1 MSGQDIGPL
10 SATAQGMLDRRA
22 EAIRVAL
29 DQTSGVNPDVFAEAV
44 KIAPQLGDRP
54 ENIVHDVAGARELLQ
69 RKQFSTQE
77 FQRQFPVL
85 SDKLRDVRF
94 MSMTR
99 DDIGNLQTTEGAWDW
114 IGQSW
119 RTARDS
125 SRSGTIGTRAMIEG
139 RGLTK
144 LEQREMQIANDRAA
158 AYSERDNGFLGA
170 GINLVG
176 SMLDS
181 ALTGVAVAA
190 VSGPAAPATVPAAL
204 YAQSFRLEA
213 GNLYAQLV
221 MNGHTPAEA
230 TKVALT
236 YGSVVAGL
244 EFVGIHSAAK
254 PFKALFGDA
263 LPKLFARSV
272 TAETRKK
279 AFLHLA
285 RNYLEA
291 LAVEPTT
298 EAMQEI
304 VGMLGTDSVN
314 PGKETFNF
322 AQAGDVFMQTLKGM
336 VVVGGVGAGSHFA
349 VSMHKAADAVHA
361 ERVFKQLAEIEQES
375 KLGDPKRS
383 PDDRAEFV
391 QQAAGKAQAPQV
403 FIDGKEFS
411 EVLRQADTAEGQ
423 DTGRQTTRDSLE
435 KLLPG
440 ILEQVRVADE
450 TGSDVVLKTGDFV
463 AKLGRTDLGRALMQ
477 HSRFDAEG
485 YTPAEARKIL
495 AQQQEM
501 SDQARALIQEKATSD
516 KEFVDSAKRV
526 EDAIYEQVK
535 ATGRIVDAKEAR
547 TAAQFYRDFVITQ
560 AARRGVT
567 PEQFHAQYPLQVKRE
582 DGQTGARFDQLR
594 TDTPEFKAWFGDSKV
609 VDAEGKPQV
618 YYHATGAQFSE
629 FRRARLRG
637 ASFFSATPESAF
649 TGASASANEGM
660 APYPDRTIP
669 VYLAVPNLYG
679 RSYVLPKGVPD
690 VRGVY
695 PANAGQ
701 ESVEAVHA
709 AIADALFST
718 DPSVNRLAKEIA
730 VEEWGRWHHTRRL
743 ASGEWELYR
752 TDHPSEVAGD
762 TVVAIP
768 ETRAAMWWQTFERG
782 PGGRADAPGV
792 GSKALEAL
800 GYDGALISDEG
811 VSTVAVFDG
820 RRIKSVNN
828 RGTFDP
834 NDPNILRQNEAP
846 AALVSALRTHV
857 DALPTKATAASGWK
871 SALQGL
877 VNKGAVKQAE
887 IEWTGLQDW
896 LDLQDGKITK
906 EQVQAFLDGNGVQVQ
921 TVQLGGET
929 DAVRRQQAID
939 QELEKLDRVISYP
952 QPGENR
958 DEAIQQRTVLQDEWH
973 SLRGGQ
979 KDAKFANYQL
989 PGGTNYR
996 EVLLTLPEKPPTPA
1010 NPPIITSLPEGYEVS
1025 IDHSHPQERF
1035 TIIPPGQASGR
1046 PFAGRHATREEAV
1059 QAAIDQINQ
1068 QEAWKASDAALA
1080 ADDARAF
1087 KSSHW
1092 LHRNVIAHLRLNDR
1106 TDADGKR
1113 VLFVEEIQSDWA
1125 QKGRKEGFQRQA
1137 PDEPFAI
1144 GQYGDGTWWA
1154 KDGSGVLRASAETRE
1169 ELDAAL
1175 RGLSTQPVLETIGK
1189 IPRAPFVETTEGWL
1203 NLALK
1208 QVLLTAVN
1216 EGYDK
1221 VAFITGEQ
1229 SAERYDLSKQ
1239 VKSIE
1244 YIKHQDGYEL
1254 GITQSNGEGLELP
1267 KDRYSASELEDVV
1280 GKEIAQKI
1288 VNGEGVIYRGHFGPM
1303 LEGVDLKVGGEGM
1316 RAFYDKIVPKAVE
1329 KLVKKMGGKM
1339 GDVTVGL
1346 TSGMAS
1352 QDRYTGFFY
1361 VSEPGVESPQFKTR
1375 EEAEAWAAEEG
1386 KGAQPGITITDAMRA
1401 EIGKGLALFQH
1412 GDEGTA
1418 RGGFIPESLTI
1429 LLHEKADSSTFFHEA
1444 AHAFLTIYADLAAK
1458 GDALATADMQT
1469 LLDWFGVKDMA
1480 TWNAMSLEQQRK
1492 HHEKFAYSFEGY
1504 LYDGKA
1510 PSLEMQG
1517 LFDRFKVWLR
1527 RVYKTIRDSIGA
1539 TYEKEFG
1546 EPLPILTGEVRGVMD
1561 RMLASEDAIAEAE
1574 AVRGMAAIYQTQEQS
1589 GMDDA
1594 AWAAYQDE
1602 ARKAREAGVAS
1613 LEKDSL
1619 RQMQWEHDA
1628 RGRLLKAAQAQHK
1641 EVRDKVRR
1649 EVVAEVAARPETRAD
1664 RWLRTGRLLNED
1676 GTTAQGDKDT
1686 NHKLDRATVE
1696 AMGLGPAETARL
1708 EPYLRADGLSP
1719 DAVAEQFGYDSGEG
1733 MLRALAA
1740 MKPFGEA
1747 VDARTTERMLAEHS
1761 DLADP
1766 AEVEAA
1772 VERALHNEVRARF
1785 VAIELRH
1792 LAKSTQPVRLM
1803 LAAAKE
1809 AARTAIANLPFREA
1823 SAKKFAQNE
1832 ARAARQVTEALR
1844 KGDSALAAEWQQKR
1858 LLQHALATVAGEFQE
1873 QAAKDLRNLSRF
1885 QRPDAKLAKTRDT
1898 DLVNAARWVLSRFNL
1913 GTPSQEATATRALTA
1928 IAKYDAAMSRQLA
1941 PLIQDADQN
1950 GRDYRDL
1957 TVEQFRDLMAKV
1969 DGLWNDSKRS
1979 QQIRIDGKL
1988 MERAVAREAIVAQL
2002 VKSGLSAA
2010 GKDQPIRR
2018 AVGSVSA
2025 SLRHVESWALEMD
2038 GGQPGPVHKYLFQLL
2053 RDPVNDFLL
2062 ERTQMRNELDVAI
2075 RKLPT
2080 LYGRKFEAKELIDQ
2094 KTGKPHVFQNRHE
2107 LVGFLLHAGNEDNLR
2122 IDAVGRGWVT
2132 LDADGNANLA
2142 PVWRFIERM
2151 VNEGHLTKADFDFAQ
2166 NHVWDVFESRLKARA
2181 QEAHK
2186 DNYGYY
2192 FNEIEAKPITVRFP
2206 NGETATYRGGY
2217 MPAKADIDE
2226 DTRVGMVSVDGVT
2239 ESGGEFLDRHPSAP
2253 KGFTITRTGK
2263 ERALSHDLRLA
2274 SQAFSEELQFIHL
2287 QRPGRDLASILND
2300 KEVSAAIQGVDQR
2313 ALQDMFFPWLQ
2324 DTMRNRLMAP
2334 GGNPLV
2340 NKALIALRRNVGLA
2354 YMFGNISNGIQQLTG
2369 FATSLTYVPL
2379 KHLRAGMKLAMRASE
2394 REQMLADSKF
2404 MLLRLD
2410 KRMGQIT
2417 DDIDLILNPTWLG
2430 NVQKWTQRHG
2440 YFLQQWFQAPVDVVT
2455 WLGAKDHA
2463 IAQGKTNAEAIVWA
2477 DAAVRRSQGS
2487 GTAAD
2492 ISRLERSS
2500 AVVRLLTQFG
2510 GFWLASLN
2518 TILQRHGPEQAKATA
2533 TIIAFAGVTA
2543 GALSQALKGGW
2554 DDDDEDGALWDD
2566 IAGWAVGEAAKTG
2579 ASLVPVVG
2587 SMAYS
2592 LVTGD
2597 RGGRLSP
2604 AATLGAAEQGSRGL
2618 RALAAIAA
2626 GKRDAKGQDI
2636 KDVSLFLSVIL
2647 GAAPASLAA
2656 RPISYQ
2662 FDVSRGNVQPTGP
2675 VDYARGLATGTPAPG
2690 TKK

>member
-99 DDIGNLQTTEGAWDW
+99 DDIGNLQITEGAWDW

-609 VDAEGKPQV
+609 VDEKGQPLVVYHGTVDGPTSQAFDRGMAFFTDNAEAAGQYANVHHVGGK
-618 YYHATGAQFSE
+618 AMAD
-629 FRRARLRG
+629 RG
-637 ASFFSATPESAF
+637 AKTVPVFLSLKNPLIVNLDGGHVGTVRAQSIARAKR
-649 TGASASANEGM
+649 EGR
-660 APYPDRTIP
+660 DGVVFRGGED
-669 VYLAVPNLYG
+669 VP
-679 RSYVLPKGVPD
+679 
-690 VRGVY
+690 
-695 PANAGQ
+695 Q
-701 ESVEAVHA
+701 
-709 AIADALFST
+709 
-718 DPSVNRLAKEIA
+718 
-730 VEEWGRWHHTRRL
+730 
-743 ASGEWELYR
+743 
-752 TDHPSEVAGD
+752 
-762 TVVAIP
+762 
-768 ETRAAMWWQTFERG
+768 
-782 PGGRADAPGV
+782 RADPYGTGRPV
-792 GSKALEAL
+792 FGDV
-800 GYDGALISDEG
+800 Y
-811 VSTVAVFDG
+811 VAFEPTQ
-820 RRIKSVNN
+820 IKSVNN
-828 RGTFDP
+828 RGTYDP
-834 NDPNILRQNEAP
+834 NDPNTLRQNEAP

-896 LDLQDGKITK
+896 LDLQGGKVTK
-906 EQVQAFLDGNGVQVQ
+906 EQVQAFLDGNGVQVKP
-921 TVQLGGET
+921 VQLGSPKET
-929 DAVRRQQAID
+929 VEQVQVQAQIDAAVARDDFDEQ
-939 QELEKLDRVISYP
+939 DRLARIRE
-952 QPGENR
+952 G
-958 DEAIQQRTVLQDEWH
+958 
-973 SLRGGQ
+973 LRL
-979 KDAKFANYQL
+979 AANANSPKFAQYQL

-996 EVLLTLPEKPPTPA
+996 EVLLTLPGKPPTPA
-1010 NPPIITSLPEGYEVS
+1010 GLAARGEVFAAYAPK
-1025 IDHSHPQERF
+1025 IERL
-1035 TIIPPGQASGR
+1035 
-1046 PFAGRHATREEAV
+1046 V
-1059 QAAIDQINQ
+1059 KQAAQLRESDFLDFPSYEQWLEEEITAPFRVPKYEDANRADYERMKARSPAKRLAKEQARIDDEITQLDAERN
-1068 QEAWKASDAALA
+1068 AAANAAYTLPSDQGGQK
-1080 ADDARAF
+1080 F
-1087 KSSHW
+1087 NSSHFDQPNI
-1092 LHRNVIAHLRLNDR
+1092 LAHLRLNDR
-1106 TDADGKR
+1106 IDADGKR

-1239 VKSIE
+1239 VDAV
-1244 YIKHQDGYEL
+1244 HAFPAQDGTWEINATKDGAVL
-1254 GITQSNGEGLELP
+1254 VVERGLDAAGVANL
-1267 KDRYSASELEDVV
+1267 V
-1280 GKEIAQKI
+1280 GKDLADKI
-1288 VNGEGVIYRGHFGPM
+1288 VAKSGQRENGSGGQEGYVYR
-1303 LEGVDLKVGGEGM
+1303 GVDLTVGGEGM
-1316 RAFYDKIVPKAVE
+1316 RAFYDQIVPKAAA

-1339 GDVTVGL
+1339 EDVDGIVDG
-1346 TSGMAS
+1346 
-1352 QDRYTGFFY
+1352 
-1361 VSEPGVESPQFKTR
+1361 EPGTEWRVQTGPDTAQYFNTR
-1375 EEAEAWAAEEG
+1375 AEALEKAAALG
-1386 KGAQPGITITDAMRA
+1386 IPGQVLASVKHNDSPQPGITITDAMRA

-1469 LLDWFGVKDMA
+1469 LLDWFGVKDLA

-1504 LYDGKA
+1504 LFDGKA

-1664 RWLRTGRLLNED
+1664 RWLRTGRLLNDD

-1761 DLADP
+1761 ELADP

-1832 ARAARQVTEALR
+1832 ARAARQVVEALR

-1898 DLVNAARWVLSRFNL
+1898 DLVNAARWILSRFNL

-1957 TVEQFRDLMAKV
+1957 SVEQFRDLMAKV

-2018 AVGSVSA
+2018 AVGSVAA
-2025 SLRHVESWALEMD
+2025 SLRHPESWALEMD

-2107 LVGFLLHAGNEDNLR
+2107 LVGFLLHAGNEDNMR

-2166 NHVWDVFESRLKARA
+2166 GNVWDVFESRLKARA

-2253 KGFTITRTGK
+2253 KGFTVTRTGSN
-2263 ERALSHDLRLA
+2263 RALSHDLRLA

-2334 GGNPLV
+2334 GGNPMV

-2510 GFWLASLN
+2510 SFWLASLN

-2675 VDYARGLATGTPAPG
+2675 VDYARGLATGNAAPG

>member
-1 MSGQDIGPL
+1 MTGLDLSLPSGADPSNLPPQQPLDLSFSPPSLDPLTEHPAYQAEMQRLKDTEQARTDTFLANYRVALKSNPTMVGEAQQIASKLGQPPDAVENNLDVAREVYRQRSLRDRELMRTHPILMQSLQNRHFLRLAHDDLDNLAATDTVFAMMGRKWESGQAMNERGYIGSRMAAGLGTQADKDRLAELNAITENASRDSGFVASTTEVLGQMAGTIPTALAVGGAAALPASLGGPL
-10 SATAQGMLDRRA
+10 TAGTAFAWGFGATVFAQSAMIEGGNQYIDLIDMGVDPDKAAVMALGVGLINGALELVGTKVVAKPFQLAAKEITHRVIGGLSKETAGKAFGEFVKEYAKSVGGEVTTEVLQEITNVVTESIARPEGQPEPTWGEIRGRLGEIALKTAQGMSVLALPGPVLHYASQSQRAAEATQRA
-22 EAIRVAL
+22 EA
-29 DQTSGVNPDVFAEAV
+29 
-44 KIAPQLGDRP
+44 
-54 ENIVHDVAGARELLQ
+54 
-69 RKQFSTQE
+69 
-77 FQRQFPVL
+77 FQRQVEL
-85 SDKLRDVRF
+85 SAESKV
-94 MSMTR
+94 
-99 DDIGNLQTTEGAWDW
+99 
-114 IGQSW
+114 
-119 RTARDS
+119 
-125 SRSGTIGTRAMIEG
+125 
-139 RGLTK
+139 
-144 LEQREMQIANDRAA
+144 RAA
-158 AYSERDNGFLGA
+158 NPQGHEDY
-170 GINLVG
+170 
-176 SMLDS
+176 
-181 ALTGVAVAA
+181 
-190 VSGPAAPATVPAAL
+190 VSKV
-204 YAQSFRLEA
+204 
-213 GNLYAQLV
+213 
-221 MNGHTPAEA
+221 AEA
-230 TKVALT
+230 TKNADLYVDAP
-236 YGSVVAGL
+236 A
-244 EFVGIHSAAK
+244 FAK
-254 PFKALFGDA
+254 
-263 LPKLFARSV
+263 
-272 TAETRKK
+272 
-279 AFLHLA
+279 
-285 RNYLEA
+285 
-291 LAVEPTT
+291 
-298 EAMQEI
+298 AMQSAG
-304 VGMLGTDSVN
+304 VTRADLQQ
-314 PGKETFNF
+314 KEPELF
-322 AQAGDVFMQTLKGM
+322 
-336 VVVGGVGAGSHFA
+336 
-349 VSMHKAADAVHA
+349 
-361 ERVFKQLAEIEQES
+361 
-375 KLGDPKRS
+375 
-383 PDDRAEFV
+383 
-391 QQAAGKAQAPQV
+391 
-403 FIDGKEFS
+403 
-411 EVLRQADTAEGQ
+411 RQ
-423 DTGRQTTRDSLE
+423 LE
-435 KLLPG
+435 KAEEHPDL
-440 ILEQVRVADE
+440 QM
-450 TGSDVVLKTGDFV
+450 DVVLKNAAFQSRLAKTPLGD
-463 AKLGRTDLGRALMQ
+463 ALMEHVR
-477 HSRFDAEG
+477 HSQDG
-485 YTPAEARKIL
+485 MSMAEAQQWISEQQKL
-495 AQQQEM
+495 AKEAG
-501 SDQARALIQEKATSD
+501 SLVQEKQATD
-516 KEFVDSAKRV
+516 KAFVDSAKRV

-560 AARRGVT
+560 AARRGLT

-582 DGQTGARFDQLR
+582 DGQTGARFHQFAGFRAKGAPKAALSKAIAMAEAGATDADVFNATGWSVGPTGDLRFEISDADASLRDGGGKTLGEVLDHPRLFKAYPKLAAIPVMEVGGDGKEAAAYTASAPTSIARRKYPGTITVRSGLSPEQHLSFLLHEVQHAIQDIEGVDILGYTGKPYRTSAVEVEARNTQSRQKMTAAERRAKPPATTEDVARSEQVRLEVPTDGQTGARFDQLR

-828 RGTFDP
+828 RGTYDP
-834 NDPNILRQNEAP
+834 NDPNILRA
-846 AALVSALRTHV
+846 
-857 DALPTKATAASGWK
+857 
-871 SALQGL
+871 
-877 VNKGAVKQAE
+877 
-887 IEWTGLQDW
+887 
-896 LDLQDGKITK
+896 
-906 EQVQAFLDGNGVQVQ
+906 
-921 TVQLGGET
+921 GE
-929 DAVRRQQAID
+929 
-939 QELEKLDRVISYP
+939 
-952 QPGENR
+952 
-958 DEAIQQRTVLQDEWH
+958 
-973 SLRGGQ
+973 
-979 KDAKFANYQL
+979 
-989 PGGTNYR
+989 
-996 EVLLTLPEKPPTPA
+996 
-1010 NPPIITSLPEGYEVS
+1010 
-1025 IDHSHPQERF
+1025 
-1035 TIIPPGQASGR
+1035 
-1046 PFAGRHATREEAV
+1046 
-1059 QAAIDQINQ
+1059 
-1068 QEAWKASDAALA
+1068 KAS
-1080 ADDARAF
+1080 
-1087 KSSHW
+1087 
-1092 LHRNVIAHLRLNDR
+1092 
-1106 TDADGKR
+1106 
-1113 VLFVEEIQSDWA
+1113 
-1125 QKGRKEGFQRQA
+1125 
-1137 PDEPFAI
+1137 P
-1144 GQYGDGTWWA
+1144 
-1154 KDGSGVLRASAETRE
+1154 
-1169 ELDAAL
+1169 
-1175 RGLSTQPVLETIGK
+1175 
-1189 IPRAPFVETTEGWL
+1189 
-1203 NLALK
+1203 
-1208 QVLLTAVN
+1208 
-1216 EGYDK
+1216 
-1221 VAFITGEQ
+1221 
-1229 SAERYDLSKQ
+1229 
-1239 VKSIE
+1239 
-1244 YIKHQDGYEL
+1244 
-1254 GITQSNGEGLELP
+1254 
-1267 KDRYSASELEDVV
+1267 
-1280 GKEIAQKI
+1280 
-1288 VNGEGVIYRGHFGPM
+1288 
-1303 LEGVDLKVGGEGM
+1303 
-1316 RAFYDKIVPKAVE
+1316 
-1329 KLVKKMGGKM
+1329 
-1339 GDVTVGL
+1339 
-1346 TSGMAS
+1346 
-1352 QDRYTGFFY
+1352 
-1361 VSEPGVESPQFKTR
+1361 
-1375 EEAEAWAAEEG
+1375 
-1386 KGAQPGITITDAMRA
+1386 
-1401 EIGKGLALFQH
+1401 
-1412 GDEGTA
+1412 
-1418 RGGFIPESLTI
+1418 RGGFIPDSLTI

-1480 TWNAMSLEQQRK
+1480 TWNEMSLEQQRK

-1504 LYDGKA
+1504 LFDGKA

-1546 EPLPILTGEVRGVMD
+1546 EPLPILTGEVRSVMD

-1619 RQMQWEHDA
+1619 RQMQWLDGA
-1628 RGRLLKAAQAQHK
+1628 RSKRLKAMQAEHK
-1641 EVRDKVRR
+1641 EIRDKVRR

-1664 RWLRTGRLLNED
+1664 RWLRTGRTINED

-1686 NHKLDRATVE
+1686 NHKLNRATVE
-1696 AMGLGPAETARL
+1696 AMGLGPAATARL
-1708 EPYLRADGLSP
+1708 EDYLRADGLSP
-1719 DAVAEQFGYDSGEG
+1719 DAVAEWFGYDSGEG

-1832 ARAARQVTEALR
+1832 ARAARQVVEALR

-1898 DLVNAARWVLSRFNL
+1898 DLVNAARWILSRFNL

-2002 VKSGLSAA
+2002 VKSGLHAA

-2018 AVGSVSA
+2018 AVGSVAA

-2166 NHVWDVFESRLKARA
+2166 GNVWDVFESRLKARA

-2239 ESGGEFLDRHPSAP
+2239 ESGGEFMDRHPSAP
-2253 KGFTITRTGK
+2253 KEFMINRTGIN
-2263 ERALSHDLRLA
+2263 RPLSHDLRLA

-2334 GGNPLV
+2334 GGNPMV

-2510 GFWLASLN
+2510 SFWLASLN

-2579 ASLVPVVG
+2579 ASLVPIVG

>member
-846 AALVSALRTHV
+846 A
-857 DALPTKATAASGWK
+857 G
-871 SALQGL
+871 
-877 VNKGAVKQAE
+877 E
-887 IEWTGLQDW
+887 E
-896 LDLQDGKITK
+896 
-906 EQVQAFLDGNGVQVQ
+906 DGNLAVVHNL
-921 TVQLGGET
+921 TADKLEHADRMGGL
-929 DAVRRQQAID
+929 AVPSLAIIKKDSPLRGFGDITLIGTRRLADPKQGARVFGADIYSPRYPSVGY
-939 QELEKLDRVISYP
+939 KLD
-952 QPGENR
+952 
-958 DEAIQQRTVLQDEWH
+958 D
-973 SLRGGQ
+973 
-979 KDAKFANYQL
+979 K
-989 PGGTNYR
+989 
-996 EVLLTLPEKPPTPA
+996 
-1010 NPPIITSLPEGYEVS
+1010 
-1025 IDHSHPQERF
+1025 
-1035 TIIPPGQASGR
+1035 
-1046 PFAGRHATREEAV
+1046 
-1059 QAAIDQINQ
+1059 
-1068 QEAWKASDAALA
+1068 
-1080 ADDARAF
+1080 
-1087 KSSHW
+1087 
-1092 LHRNVIAHLRLNDR
+1092 
-1106 TDADGKR
+1106 
-1113 VLFVEEIQSDWA
+1113 
-1125 QKGRKEGFQRQA
+1125 
-1137 PDEPFAI
+1137 
-1144 GQYGDGTWWA
+1144 
-1154 KDGSGVLRASAETRE
+1154 
-1169 ELDAAL
+1169 AL
-1175 RGLSTQPVLETIGK
+1175 RGLNQELAQYSKGRTLYGGEVADLGDLTQTDAFKAYVAATIGENASWSDTK
-1189 IPRAPFVETTEGWL
+1189 RAAQDMLRRVGATERIFRGFTDSGNRKYIAHTL
-1203 NLALK
+1203 DNVVRILKKELRAGEGFNYGVGSLRARFTPQFRSIKAIKAAEGKLVTKEQFDAIKKEIDEEFLAVAASFGDIRLDTAIAILEEAPTK
-1208 QVLLTAVN
+1208 GLDASAKDFDIELSDDAKKKAVQFLERLRHLPTAYFEAKHLRAVQLEEFAGALVPKGTRPEVLDRLRAA
-1216 EGYDK
+1216 GLD
-1221 VAFITGEQ
+1221 VAEYEGEQ
-1229 SAERYDLSKQ
+1229 SYAE
-1239 VKSIE
+1239 
-1244 YIKHQDGYEL
+1244 
-1254 GITQSNGEGLELP
+1254 
-1267 KDRYSASELEDVV
+1267 
-1280 GKEIAQKI
+1280 
-1288 VNGEGVIYRGHFGPM
+1288 
-1303 LEGVDLKVGGEGM
+1303 
-1316 RAFYDKIVPKAVE
+1316 AFAALTAAMNAKR
-1329 KLVKKMGGKM
+1329 
-1339 GDVTVGL
+1339 GDV
-1346 TSGMAS
+1346 
-1352 QDRYTGFFY
+1352 
-1361 VSEPGVESPQFKTR
+1361 
-1375 EEAEAWAAEEG
+1375 
-1386 KGAQPGITITDAMRA
+1386 
-1401 EIGKGLALFQH
+1401 LFQH

-1418 RGGFIPESLTI
+1418 RGGFIPDSLTI
-1429 LLHEKADSSTFFHEA
+1429 LLHEKADSSTFFHES

-1469 LLDWFGVKDMA
+1469 LLDWFGVKDLA

-1546 EPLPILTGEVRGVMD
+1546 EPLPILTGEVRSVMD

-1664 RWLRTGRLLNED
+1664 RWLRTGRLLNDD

-1708 EPYLRADGLSP
+1708 DPYLRADGLSP

-1761 DLADP
+1761 ELADP

-1832 ARAARQVTEALR
+1832 ARAARQVVEALR

-2002 VKSGLSAA
+2002 AKSGLSAA

-2018 AVGSVSA
+2018 AVGSVAA
-2025 SLRHVESWALEMD
+2025 SLRHPESWALEMD

-2253 KGFTITRTGK
+2253 KGFTVTRTGSN
-2263 ERALSHDLRLA
+2263 RALSHDLRLA

-2334 GGNPLV
+2334 GGNPMV

>member
-1 MSGQDIGPL
+1 MTGLDLSLPSGADPSNLPPQQPLDMSFSPPSLDPLTEHPAYQAEMQRLKDTEQARNDTFLANYRVALKSNPTMVGEAQQIASKLGQPPDAVENNLDVAREVYRQRALRDRELMRTHPILMQSLQNRHFLRLAHDDLDNLAATDTVFAMMGRKWESGQAMNERGYIGSRMAAGLGTQADKDRLAELNAITENASRDSGFVASTTEVLGQMAGTIPTALAVGGAAALPASLGGPL
-10 SATAQGMLDRRA
+10 TAGTAFAWGFGATVFAQSAMIEGGNQYIDLIDMGVDPDKAAVMALGVGLINGALELVGTKIVAKPFQLAAKEITHRVIGGLSKETAGKAFGEFVKDYAKSVGGEVTTEVLQEITNVVTESIARPEGQPEPTWGEIRGRLGEIALKTAQGMSVLALPGPVLHYASQSQRAAEATQRA
-22 EAIRVAL
+22 EA
-29 DQTSGVNPDVFAEAV
+29 
-44 KIAPQLGDRP
+44 
-54 ENIVHDVAGARELLQ
+54 
-69 RKQFSTQE
+69 
-77 FQRQFPVL
+77 FQRQVEL
-85 SDKLRDVRF
+85 SAESKV
-94 MSMTR
+94 
-99 DDIGNLQTTEGAWDW
+99 
-114 IGQSW
+114 
-119 RTARDS
+119 
-125 SRSGTIGTRAMIEG
+125 
-139 RGLTK
+139 
-144 LEQREMQIANDRAA
+144 RAA
-158 AYSERDNGFLGA
+158 NPQGHEDY
-170 GINLVG
+170 
-176 SMLDS
+176 
-181 ALTGVAVAA
+181 
-190 VSGPAAPATVPAAL
+190 VSKV
-204 YAQSFRLEA
+204 
-213 GNLYAQLV
+213 
-221 MNGHTPAEA
+221 AEA
-230 TKVALT
+230 TKNADLYV
-236 YGSVVAGL
+236 
-244 EFVGIHSAAK
+244 
-254 PFKALFGDA
+254 DA
-263 LPKLFARSV
+263 PA
-272 TAETRKK
+272 
-279 AFLHLA
+279 
-285 RNYLEA
+285 
-291 LAVEPTT
+291 
-298 EAMQEI
+298 
-304 VGMLGTDSVN
+304 
-314 PGKETFNF
+314 F
-322 AQAGDVFMQTLKGM
+322 AQAMQSA
-336 VVVGGVGAGSHFA
+336 GVT
-349 VSMHKAADAVHA
+349 
-361 ERVFKQLAEIEQES
+361 
-375 KLGDPKRS
+375 RS
-383 PDDRAEFV
+383 DL
-391 QQAAGKAQAPQV
+391 QQ
-403 FIDGKEFS
+403 KEPELF
-411 EVLRQADTAEGQ
+411 RQ
-423 DTGRQTTRDSLE
+423 LE
-435 KLLPG
+435 KAEEHPDL
-440 ILEQVRVADE
+440 QM
-450 TGSDVVLKTGDFV
+450 DVVLKNAAFQSRLAKTPLGD
-463 AKLGRTDLGRALMQ
+463 ALMEHVR
-477 HSRFDAEG
+477 HSQDG
-485 YTPAEARKIL
+485 MSMAEA
-495 AQQQEM
+495 QQWISEQQKMAKEAG
-501 SDQARALIQEKATSD
+501 SLVQEKQATD
-516 KEFVDSAKRV
+516 KAFVESANKV

-560 AARRGVT
+560 AARRGLT

-582 DGQTGARFDQLR
+582 DGQTGERFHQFAGFRAKGAPKAALSKAIAMAEAGATDADVFNATGWSVGPTGDLRFEISDDDASLRDGGGKTLGEVLDHPRLFKAYPKLAAIPVMEVGGDGKEAAAYTASAPTSIARRKYPGTITVRSGLSPEQKLSFLLHEVQHAIQDIEGVDILGYTGKPYRTSAVEVEARNTQSRQKMTAAERRAKPPATTEDVARSEQVRLEVPTDGQQTGARFDQLR

-609 VDAEGKPQV
+609 VDEKGKPLVV
-618 YYHATGAQFSE
+618 YHGTPGKFTEFKFTEDLGFHFGSEEAARERLAQTRQKGDIGAFWLQI
-629 FRRARLRG
+629 RNPIVAKHDPGTWDVLR
-637 ASFFSATPESAF
+637 
-649 TGASASANEGM
+649 
-660 APYPDRTIP
+660 D
-669 VYLAVPNLYG
+669 AV
-679 RSYVLPKGVPD
+679 
-690 VRGVY
+690 
-695 PANAGQ
+695 
-701 ESVEAVHA
+701 
-709 AIADALFST
+709 DALSLTSEQREQLSERF
-718 DPSVNRLAKEIA
+718 DAD
-730 VEEWGRWHHTRRL
+730 GR
-743 ASGEWELYR
+743 
-752 TDHPSEVAGD
+752 DHETLVA
-762 TVVAIP
+762 
-768 ETRAAMWWQTFERG
+768 F
-782 PGGRADAPGV
+782 
-792 GSKALEAL
+792 LEDQ
-800 GYDGALISDEG
+800 G
-811 VSTVAVFDG
+811 FDG
-820 RRIKSVNN
+820 VVYGNAFEGGDSYIAFRSTQIKSVNN
-828 RGTFDP
+828 DGTYGL
-834 NDPNILRQNEAP
+834 NDPNTLRA
-846 AALVSALRTHV
+846 
-857 DALPTKATAASGWK
+857 
-871 SALQGL
+871 
-877 VNKGAVKQAE
+877 
-887 IEWTGLQDW
+887 
-896 LDLQDGKITK
+896 
-906 EQVQAFLDGNGVQVQ
+906 
-921 TVQLGGET
+921 GE
-929 DAVRRQQAID
+929 
-939 QELEKLDRVISYP
+939 
-952 QPGENR
+952 
-958 DEAIQQRTVLQDEWH
+958 
-973 SLRGGQ
+973 
-979 KDAKFANYQL
+979 
-989 PGGTNYR
+989 
-996 EVLLTLPEKPPTPA
+996 
-1010 NPPIITSLPEGYEVS
+1010 
-1025 IDHSHPQERF
+1025 
-1035 TIIPPGQASGR
+1035 
-1046 PFAGRHATREEAV
+1046 
-1059 QAAIDQINQ
+1059 
-1068 QEAWKASDAALA
+1068 KAS
-1080 ADDARAF
+1080 
-1087 KSSHW
+1087 
-1092 LHRNVIAHLRLNDR
+1092 
-1106 TDADGKR
+1106 
-1113 VLFVEEIQSDWA
+1113 
-1125 QKGRKEGFQRQA
+1125 
-1137 PDEPFAI
+1137 P
-1144 GQYGDGTWWA
+1144 
-1154 KDGSGVLRASAETRE
+1154 
-1169 ELDAAL
+1169 
-1175 RGLSTQPVLETIGK
+1175 
-1189 IPRAPFVETTEGWL
+1189 
-1203 NLALK
+1203 
-1208 QVLLTAVN
+1208 
-1216 EGYDK
+1216 
-1221 VAFITGEQ
+1221 
-1229 SAERYDLSKQ
+1229 
-1239 VKSIE
+1239 
-1244 YIKHQDGYEL
+1244 
-1254 GITQSNGEGLELP
+1254 
-1267 KDRYSASELEDVV
+1267 
-1280 GKEIAQKI
+1280 
-1288 VNGEGVIYRGHFGPM
+1288 
-1303 LEGVDLKVGGEGM
+1303 
-1316 RAFYDKIVPKAVE
+1316 
-1329 KLVKKMGGKM
+1329 
-1339 GDVTVGL
+1339 
-1346 TSGMAS
+1346 
-1352 QDRYTGFFY
+1352 
-1361 VSEPGVESPQFKTR
+1361 
-1375 EEAEAWAAEEG
+1375 
-1386 KGAQPGITITDAMRA
+1386 
-1401 EIGKGLALFQH
+1401 
-1412 GDEGTA
+1412 

-1429 LLHEKADSSTFFHEA
+1429 LLHEKADSSTFFHES
-1444 AHAFLTIYADLAAK
+1444 AHAFLTIYADLAAN

-1469 LLDWFGVKDMA
+1469 LLDWFGVKDIA

-1546 EPLPILTGEVRGVMD
+1546 EPLPILTGEVRSVMD

-1619 RQMQWEHDA
+1619 RQMQWLDGA
-1628 RGRLLKAAQAQHK
+1628 RSKRLKAMQAEHK

-1664 RWLRTGRLLNED
+1664 RWLRTGRLLNDD

-1708 EPYLRADGLSP
+1708 DPYLRADGLSP

-1772 VERALHNEVRARF
+1772 VDRALHNEVRARF

-1832 ARAARQVTEALR
+1832 ARAARQVVEALR

-1858 LLQHALATVAGEFQE
+1858 LLQHALATVVGEFQE

-1885 QRPDAKLAKTRDT
+1885 QRPDAKMAKKHDT
-1898 DLVNAARWVLSRFNL
+1898 DLVNAARWILSRFNL

-1957 TVEQFRDLMAKV
+1957 SVEQFRDLMAKV

-2002 VKSGLSAA
+2002 AKSGLSAA

-2018 AVGSVSA
+2018 AVGSVAA

-2122 IDAVGRGWVT
+2122 IDAVGRGWVK

-2142 PVWRFIERM
+2142 PAWKFIERM

-2166 NHVWDVFESRLKARA
+2166 NHVWDVFENRLKARA

-2334 GGNPLV
+2334 GGNPMV

-2566 IAGWAVGEAAKTG
+2566 VAGWAVGEAAKTG

-2618 RALAAIAA
+2618 RAMAAIAA

-2662 FDVSRGNVQPTGP
+2662 FDVSRGNVKPSGP
-2675 VDYARGLATGTPAPG
+2675 VDYARGLGTGTPAPG